1 MEQPKNIWVA
11 LEEQS
16 QLRYETEVLSPIKI
30 NVERLK
36 EVFFSRYSYKEDVDW
51 LVEVGSIV
59 HDLCENTGLDDHYMY
74 PKEEFIESYVTG

>member
-16 QLRYETEVLSPIKI
+16 QLRYETDVLSPIKI

-59 HDLCENTGLDDHYMY
+59 HDLCENTGLDDHYMD